1 MFGELQHLEARYPE
15 LISADS
21 PTLRAGA
28 PPLKQFSPVNH
39 KVAMLSLSNAFD
51 ESDVLA
57 FDKRIRERA
66 EIEEVEYVAEPKLD
80 GLAVSLLYE
89 RGVLVVGAT
98 RGDGETGEDVT
109 MNIKTIKS
117 VPLRLRGKKIP
128 DILEVRG
135 EVFLTHAG
143 FRKLNEDQRSKA
155 GKLFVNPRNA
165 AAGSLRQLDSRLTA
179 QRPLEIFFY
188 GVGRVAGKIPDT
200 HRALLKAFKTWG
212 LRVSPLAELVV
223 GAEGCIEYYE
233 RIAKIRCRL
242 SYDIDGVVY
251 KVSDMSLQSK
261 LGNISRAPRW
271 ALAHKFPAQ
280 EESTVVQ
287 GIEVQVGRTGAVTPV
302 ARLRPVFVGGVT
314 VSNATLHNRRE
325 IERLDIRVGDTVMVR
340 RAGDVIPEV
349 VSVNTGRRPPHT
361 RRFKFPDA
369 CPVCGSEIVYE
380 GEGIVARCSGGL
392 YCSAQRK
399 ESIKHFASRRA
410 MDIDGLGDKI
420 VEQLVDK
427 NLVQDA
433 ADLYSLTVEQLVGLE
448 RLAGKSAQNLVQSL
462 ERSKTTKLERFLHA
476 LGIGQVGETTAQ
488 QLAAHF
494 GSLQAIIAAPVDD
507 LVKVPDIGPVVAAS
521 IHTFFNQPHNAA
533 VIQKLRQAG
542 VTWPEHSTAP
552 ENRELPLSGK
562 IFVLTGA
569 LSSMT
574 RDEASQRLRDLGAK
588 VAGSVS
594 RKTDFVVAGSDPGSK
609 VAKADR
615 LGVAI
620 VGESEFL
627 DMIAL

>member
-1 MFGELQHLEARYPE
+1 MAVSAPIRNRALKLRAALHEHNYRYHVLDDPAISDAEYDRMFGELQHLEARYPE

-117 VPLRLRGKKIP
+117 VPLRLRGKNIP
-128 DILEVRG
+128 EILEVRG

-143 FRKLNEDQRSKA
+143 FRKLNEHQRSNA

-188 GVGRVAGKIPDT
+188 GVGRVTGKIPDT

-251 KVSDMSLQSK
+251 KVSDMALQSK

-349 VSVNTGRRPPHT
+349 VSVNTGERPPHT
-361 RRFKFPDA
+361 RRFKFPDT

-420 VEQLVDK
+420 V
-427 NLVQDA
+427 
-433 ADLYSLTVEQLVGLE
+433 
-448 RLAGKSAQNLVQSL
+448 R
-462 ERSKTTKLERFLHA
+462 
-476 LGIGQVGETTAQ
+476 IC
-488 QLAAHF
+488 
-494 GSLQAIIAAPVDD
+494 
-507 LVKVPDIGPVVAAS
+507 
-521 IHTFFNQPHNAA
+521 IH
-533 VIQKLRQAG
+533 
-542 VTWPEHSTAP
+542 
-552 ENRELPLSGK
+552 
-562 IFVLTGA
+562 
-569 LSSMT
+569 
-574 RDEASQRLRDLGAK
+574 
-588 VAGSVS
+588 
-594 RKTDFVVAGSDPGSK
+594 
-609 VAKADR
+609 
-615 LGVAI
+615 
-620 VGESEFL
+620 
-627 DMIAL
+627 